1 MAGAMERA
9 HIAGTDY
16 RHRVGR
22 TLPQCSWQP
31 RPFCSAPGLA
41 GAPRTRTRSKL
52 FDRSGES
59 LVCGWC
65 AELGFKWP
73 LTVGIG
79 TLACD
84 ATGAILFR
92 SGGVSYVVSGTRPDA
107 RELTPLRVPAP
118 SPPPSNPPK
127 RLPQTQR
134 MDAFESM
141 LRCQS
146 RKPGG
151 GACQRITLERYGLS
165 QEEWALIDVEGHER
179 KWPPLTR
186 GAMPLDVLIA
196 AGRPLCAPG
205 SPP

>member
-1 MAGAMERA
+1 M
-9 HIAGTDY
+9 
-16 RHRVGR
+16 
-22 TLPQCSWQP
+22 
-31 RPFCSAPGLA
+31 
-41 GAPRTRTRSKL
+41 
-52 FDRSGES
+52 
-59 LVCGWC
+59 LVCGWRVRAC
-65 AELGFKWP
+65 VTLIVVAACGHDRRVEDPIPDVLLSRQKTVFRAELGFKWP
-73 LTVGIG
+73 LTVGVG

-92 SGGVSYVVSGTRPDA
+92 SGGVTYVVSGTRPDA
-107 RELTPLRVPAP
+107 LELTPLRVPAP
-118 SPPPSNPPK
+118 SPPPSNPLK

-146 RKPGG
+146 RKLVG
-151 GACQRITLERYGLS
+151 GACQRITLERYDLS

-186 GAMPLDVLIA
+186 GALPLDALIA

-205 SPP
+205 SAR